1 MRLLWSKNN
10 MLKTMRKITKSFCK
24 IQCVLIVLIFSYSAI
39 SQTISKPTFAFTA
52 ACASSNYNTYPVDFN
67 FSPATAFAS
76 GNIFYLQLSDAFG
89 NFTNLTEVANSSTIT
104 TAPGQLTFLVPTN
117 FIGAEGYKF
126 RIRSTS
132 PALLSPESNVVPI
145 YYQIFT
151 NSFYINNKQATAKYC
166 SGSSITLSI
175 DDPTAPPTSF
185 TNLSYRWYKN
195 NVVIAGAIATSLSI
209 NTPGTYYVE
218 INYGSCSPI
227 SSITRSQ
234 DVMVTSVAG
243 LQPVSIS
250 SSLGTNIGL
259 GNPTTLST
267 VQNSTYAYQW
277 FKNGILIIGATNF
290 NYITDLAGEYY
301 VNVSNI
307 NCAVQSN
314 KIVLVNVKN
323 DTATVI
329 PNVISPNND
338 GINDTWIIPQQYI
351 IGSNTEI
358 VITDAVGKEV
368 LKTKNYNNDWP
379 TTTIDYKS
387 VNPVY
392 YYVISPISSDIKKGT
407 ITVIK

>member
-1 MRLLWSKNN
+1 
-10 MLKTMRKITKSFCK
+10 MLKTMREITKLFCGT
-24 IQCVLIVLIFSYSAI
+24 QFVFIVLILTNSGI
-39 SQTISKPTFAFTA
+39 SQTISKPTFAFTF
-52 ACASSNYNTYPVDFN
+52 ACASSNFNTYPVNFN

-76 GNIFYLQLSDAFG
+76 GNIFYLQLSDALG

-104 TAPGQLTFLVPTN
+104 TSPAQLTFLVPTN
-117 FIGAEGYKF
+117 FIGGEGYKF

-145 YYQIFT
+145 YYQTFT
-151 NSFYINNKQATAKYC
+151 NSFYINNKQPTAIFC

-175 DDPTAPPTSF
+175 DDPTAPPTTL

-209 NTPGTYYVE
+209 NTAGTYYVE
-218 INYGSCSPI
+218 INYGSCTTS

-234 DVMVTSVAG
+234 DVVVTSVAG

-277 FKNGILIIGATNF
+277 FKNGILIVGATNF
-290 NYITDLAGEYY
+290 NFITDLAGEYY
-301 VNVSNI
+301 VSVSNI
-307 NCAVQSN
+307 NCTVQSN
-314 KIVLVNVKN
+314 KIVLVNVLN
-323 DTATVI
+323 SSATVI

-338 GINDTWIIPQQYI
+338 GINDTWDIPKQYI
-351 IGSNTEI
+351 SGSNTEI

-392 YYVISPISSDIKKGT
+392 YYVITPTTSDIKKGT